1 MSFFYGIPLLYFEP
15 YYVWPYQVR
24 VTCISCQ
31 FFDILEF
38 IPCISAFACLGNYL
52 LCGLTCKVSLIL
64 IVFNIVVKVKDLT
77 IEGD

>member
-1 MSFFYGIPLLYFEP
+1 MNMSFFYGTFHYFEL
-15 YYVWPYQVR
+15 YDVCSYQVG
-24 VTCISCQ
+24 VTCISSQ
-31 FFDILEF
+31 FYDIL
-38 IPCISAFACLGNYL
+38 SSDLAFAYKRKYL